1 MMQLQ
6 TKQTVDLV
14 TAEKRLLGQVVIERS
29 EGECFLGSFAPRS
42 AFAVVQPL
50 FRDFEEAV
58 SLQALSVVDELDK
71 AIRALGLHICLS
83 DGSQPVAVEDVQIWS
98 DGRISFKVDSPT
110 AAHLGTPATVRA
122 PAD

>member
-6 TKQTVDLV
+6 AKQTIDLV

-29 EGECFLGSFAPRS
+29 EGDCFLGSFTPRS
-42 AFAVVQPL
+42 AFSVAQPL

-58 SLQALSVVDELDK
+58 NLQALSVVDDLDK

-83 DGSQPVAVEDVQIWS
+83 DDSQPVAVEDVQIWS
-98 DGRISFKVDSPT
+98 DGKISFKVDSPT
-110 AAHLGTPATVRA
+110 LSHLGMPTPVRA

>member
-1 MMQLQ
+1 MQLQ
-6 TKQTVDLV
+6 AKQTVDLV
-14 TAEKRLLGQVVIERS
+14 TAEKRSLGQVVIERS
-29 EGECFLGSFAPRS
+29 EEDCCFGSFTPRS
-42 AFAVVQPL
+42 AFSAVQPL

-58 SLQALSVVDELDK
+58 NLQALSIVDELDE
-71 AIRALGLHICLS
+71 AIRALGLHICLP

-110 AAHLGTPATVRA
+110 AAHLGTPASVRA

>member
-1 MMQLQ
+1 MQLQ
-6 TKQTVDLV
+6 AKQTVDLV
-14 TAEKRLLGQVVIERS
+14 TAEKRSLGQVVIERS
-29 EGECFLGSFAPRS
+29 EEDCCFGSFTPRS
-42 AFAVVQPL
+42 AFSAVQPL

-58 SLQALSVVDELDK
+58 NLQALSIVDELDE
-71 AIRALGLHICLS
+71 AIRALGLHICLP
-83 DGSQPVAVEDVQIWS
+83 DGSRRLTVEDVQIWS